1 MMMLNPKP
9 SFSSCWLVVM
19 MLLNLVLPPPDAA
32 FDGDDSVAF
41 DAEDYCDDSDG
52 DDFMCMVMSKEWGVS
67 GISALPRWS

>member
-1 MMMLNPKP
+1 
-9 SFSSCWLVVM
+9 

-32 FDGDDSVAF
+32 FDGDDAVAFDAEDYCDDSDGDDSVAF

>member
-1 MMMLNPKP
+1 
-9 SFSSCWLVVM
+9 